1 MLGFVQS
8 FLTPRANPIGVDFGS
23 DCLRLAQV
31 QQVEG
36 DFRLVAAASAD
47 VPPHVRRDPHARLAF
62 LTENLR
68 DLLTQAPFRGR
79 HTVLGLPASVMHI
92 QHLRIAKMD
101 DEALKKAIPWEARG
115 KLPIDPAHALLRH
128 VVAGEIYHEQETKIE
143 VICMAAARDWIN
155 QFLAACSKAKLDVIG
170 MNVEPMALVDCFS
183 HVYRRKADFDMTQCF
198 VDIGSCGTR
207 AVIARSGKILFARNI
222 SIGGDHLTTVVSQ
235 ALKISQDDARTLR
248 IKLAAVPARVET
260 GYAPGAALAPA
271 RPAEPT
277 NLHTPARDDDDEA
290 DRDEELNEN
299 SPTTLAERARLAEQA
314 RRVEQ
319 ACQGVVDQLVG
330 ELDLCRRYYEATFAN
345 APVERLI
352 FIGGEAR
359 QRGLCQHIAR
369 ELSVAAQVGDP
380 MCRMGKGSD
389 IGLDGGLDRRTP
401 QPAWSVAIGLSMGGM
416 LAEEEIRAPR
426 TTRTGAAPA
435 ASAQN
440 GRPAQMAAVGNN

>member
-8 FLTPRANPIGVDFGS
+8 FWTQRANPIGVDFGS

-47 VPPHVRRDPHARLAF
+47 VPPHVRRDPQARLNF
-62 LTENLR
+62 LTDNIRE
-68 DLLTQAPFRGR
+68 LLTQAPFRGR
-79 HTVLGLPASVMHI
+79 TAVMGLPASVMHI
-92 QHLRIAKMD
+92 QHLRLARMD
-101 DEALKKAIPWEARG
+101 ESALKKAIQWEARG

-128 VVAGEIYHEQETKIE
+128 MVAGDIYHDQESKIE

-155 QFLAACSKAKLDVIG
+155 QFLAAASKARLDVIG

-183 HVYRRKADFDMTQCF
+183 HVYRRKVDFDMTQCF

-207 AVIARSGKILFARNI
+207 AIIARSGKILFARNI
-222 SIGGDHLTTVVSQ
+222 PIGGDHLTSVVSQ
-235 ALKISQDDARTLR
+235 ALKINLDDARTLR
-248 IKLAAVPARVET
+248 IKLATVPARTET

-271 RPAEPT
+271 RPAEPQD
-277 NLHTPARDDDDEA
+277 LSGDPAEDDDI
-290 DRDEELNEN
+290 ELNNRN
-299 SPTTLAERARLAEQA
+299 SPAALAERARLAEQA

-319 ACQGVVDQLVG
+319 ACQGVVDQLVS

-369 ELSVAAQVGDP
+369 ELNLAAQVGDP
-380 MCRMGKGSD
+380 MCRMAKKSD

-401 QPAWSVAIGLSMGGM
+401 QPAWSVAFGLSMGGI
-416 LAEEEIRAPR
+416 LHNDKQEISRGTRDRQPQIAAAEA
-426 TTRTGAAPA
+426 
-435 ASAQN
+435 N
-440 GRPAQMAAVGNN
+440 